1 MTNEPVQEVPVVES
15 EEVSDLS
22 EQIPVVEE
30 ATVVEEV
37 PVVEVVPVVEPS
49 FAEKLDVALSDLAGA
64 FVDVRAAKS
73 SEATEQEAV
82 KRAEDALYRAQDSYF
97 DAQSNK
103 LSKESTVSVSI
114 DSLVNI
120 LRQWQADNA

>member
-30 ATVVEEV
+30 V
-37 PVVEVVPVVEPS
+37 PVVEVVSVVEPS